1 MITELIY
8 LEIICCGL
16 KPEGMMNNA
25 LSTSLALA
33 YIMHQR
39 PRITRVLVEY
49 VDGEE
54 SLS

>member
-1 MITELIY
+1 MIY

-16 KPEGMMNNA
+16 KPEGMMNNVIMN
-25 LSTSLALA
+25 LPTSLALA
-33 YIMHQR
+33 HIMHQR

-49 VDGEE
+49 AGGEE